1 MRKDIT
7 RRIYIM
13 RKDMILLVS
22 GAVLVSSC
30 MTAAGAGAYAGS
42 SLGSVV
48 GSAIGGIAGG
58 PRGSD
63 VGTLIGMAGGAI
75 VGGAIGNSAD
85 KQAKAEQ
92 SERLGQRNE
101 RIQRQKRAAARN
113 QQYDDDTYAHSY
125 DDTYAH
131 SYNSTYDSQEI
142 DPSQMVDTTN
152 SGNDCIDFNA
162 DTTGYGSSS
171 VSASTLER
179 ADAERLEIK
188 NVSFTDA
195 NGDGILEA
203 DEEGKMVFE
212 IYNHSDLPVFG
223 IIPTVKEAEDNRHI
237 QISPSILVEQIGPG
251 SGIRYT
257 ASVKADR
264 RIKDGEAR
272 LLVSAERDGK
282 PVSYVTVVKVSTMK
296 RSKK

>member
-1 MRKDIT
+1 
-7 RRIYIM
+7 M

-131 SYNSTYDSQEI
+131 SYDDTYAHSYNGEDDSLEI

-212 IYNHSDLPVFG
+212 VYNHSNLPFFG
-223 IIPTVKEAEDNRHI
+223 IIPSVKEAEDNRHI

-264 RIKDGEAR
+264 RIKDGEAK
-272 LLVSAERDGK
+272 LLVSAEHDGK
-282 PVSYVTVVKVSTMK
+282 PVSYVTVVKVNT
-296 RSKK
+296 KK

>member
-1 MRKDIT
+1 
-7 RRIYIM
+7 M

-42 SLGSVV
+42 SLGSVI

-75 VGGAIGNSAD
+75 VGATMANAAE
-85 KQAKAEQ
+85 KQAQ
-92 SERLGQRNE
+92 
-101 RIQRQKRAAARN
+101 
-113 QQYDDDTYAHSY
+113 TAHSYSNNSY
-125 DDTYAH
+125 DDTYGGSYSG
-131 SYNSTYDSQEI
+131 SYNSNSGSYNGTYDSQNI
-142 DPSQMVDTTN
+142 DPSQMVDNTN

-171 VSASTLER
+171 VSASTLAR

-188 NVSFTDA
+188 NVCFTDA

-212 IYNHSDLPVFG
+212 IYNHSDLPFFG

-237 QISPSILVEQIGPG
+237 QISPSITVEQIAPG

-264 RIKDGEAR
+264 RIKNGEAR
-272 LLVSAERDGK
+272 LLVSAEHDGK
-282 PVSYVTVVKVSTMK
+282 PVSYVTVVKVNT
-296 RSKK
+296 KK

>member
-1 MRKDIT
+1 
-7 RRIYIM
+7 M

-75 VGGAIGNSAD
+75 VGATMANAAE
-85 KQAKAEQ
+85 KQAQ
-92 SERLGQRNE
+92 
-101 RIQRQKRAAARN
+101 
-113 QQYDDDTYAHSY
+113 TAHSYSNNSY
-125 DDTYAH
+125 DDTYGGSYSG
-131 SYNSTYDSQEI
+131 SYNGTYDSQEI
-142 DPSQMVDTTN
+142 DPSMMVDNTN
-152 SGNDCIDFNA
+152 SGNDCINFNA

-171 VSASTLER
+171 VSTDTPEN

-195 NGDGILEA
+195 NGDGILETE
-203 DEEGKMVFE
+203 EEGKIVFE
-212 IYNHSDLPVFG
+212 IYNHTNMPVFG
-223 IIPTVKEAEDNRHI
+223 IIPTVKVAEDNRHI
-237 QISPSILVEQIGPG
+237 LISPSVPVDQIEPG

-264 RIKDGEAR
+264 RIKDSEVS
-272 LLVSAERDGK
+272 LLVSAEHDGK
-282 PVSYVTVVKVSTMK
+282 PVSYVTVVKVNTMK

>member
-1 MRKDIT
+1 
-7 RRIYIM
+7 M

-75 VGGAIGNSAD
+75 VGGAIGNSSD

-131 SYNSTYDSQEI
+131 SYDDTYTHSYNGTDDSQEI

-179 ADAERLEIK
+179 AEAERLEIK

-203 DEEGKMVFE
+203 DEEGKMMFE
-212 IYNHSDLPVFG
+212 IYNHSNLPVFG

-237 QISPSILVEQIGPG
+237 QISPSILVEQIAPG

-282 PVSYVTVVKVSTMK
+282 PVSYVTVVKVNTMK

>member
-1 MRKDIT
+1 
-7 RRIYIM
+7 M

-22 GAVLVSSC
+22 GAILVSSC
-30 MTAAGAGAYAGS
+30 VTAAGVGAYAGS

-75 VGGAIGNSAD
+75 VGATMGNAAD
-85 KQAKAEQ
+85 KQAQ
-92 SERLGQRNE
+92 SYSNNSYGSSN
-101 RIQRQKRAAARN
+101 N
-113 QQYDDDTYAHSY
+113 NSYGGSY
-125 DDTYAH
+125 D
-131 SYNSTYDSQEI
+131 NQEI
-142 DPSQMVDTTN
+142 DPSQMVDNTN

-171 VSASTLER
+171 VSAGTSEN

-195 NGDGILEA
+195 NGDGILETE
-203 DEEGKMVFE
+203 EEGKIVFE
-212 IYNHSDLPVFG
+212 IYNHTNMTVFG
-223 IIPTVKEAEDNRHI
+223 IIPTVKIAEDNRHI
-237 QISPSILVEQIGPG
+237 LISPSVPVDQIEPG
-251 SGIRYT
+251 NGIRYT

-264 RIKDGEAR
+264 RIKDGEVS
-272 LLVSAERDGK
+272 LLVSAEHDGK
-282 PVSYVTVVKVSTMK
+282 PISYVTVVKVST
-296 RSKK
+296 KK

>member
-1 MRKDIT
+1 
-7 RRIYIM
+7 M

-22 GAVLVSSC
+22 GAILVSSC

-131 SYNSTYDSQEI
+131 SYDDTYAHSYNGEDDSQEI

-203 DEEGKMVFE
+203 DEEGKMMFE
-212 IYNHSDLPVFG
+212 IYNHSNLPVFG

-237 QISPSILVEQIGPG
+237 QISPSITVEQIGPG

-257 ASVKADR
+257 ATVKADR

-272 LLVSAERDGK
+272 LLVSAEHDGK
-282 PVSYVTVVKVSTMK
+282 PVSYVTVVKVNT
-296 RSKK
+296 KK

>member
-1 MRKDIT
+1 
-7 RRIYIM
+7 M

-101 RIQRQKRAAARN
+101 RIQRQKRAATRN

-125 DDTYAH
+125 ND
-131 SYNSTYDSQEI
+131 SYNGADDSQDI
-142 DPSQMVDTTN
+142 DPSHMVDNTN

-171 VSASTLER
+171 VSASTQER

-237 QISPSILVEQIGPG
+237 HISPSILVEQIGPG

-264 RIKDGEAR
+264 RIKNGEAR
-272 LLVSAERDGK
+272 LLVSAEHDGK
-282 PVSYVTVVKVSTMK
+282 PVSYVTVVKVNT
-296 RSKK
+296 KK

>member
-1 MRKDIT
+1 
-7 RRIYIM
+7 M

-125 DDTYAH
+125 DDTYTH
-131 SYNSTYDSQEI
+131 SYNDSYNGTYDNQEI
-142 DPSQMVDTTN
+142 DPSQMVDNTN

-237 QISPSILVEQIGPG
+237 HISPSILVEQIGPG

-272 LLVSAERDGK
+272 LLVSAEHDGK
-282 PVSYVTVVKVSTMK
+282 PVSYVTVVKVNT
-296 RSKK
+296 KK

>member
-1 MRKDIT
+1 
-7 RRIYIM
+7 M

-113 QQYDDDTYAHSY
+113 QQYDDDIYAHSY

-131 SYNSTYDSQEI
+131 SYNGADDSQEI

-171 VSASTLER
+171 ISASTLER

-237 QISPSILVEQIGPG
+237 QISPSILVEQIAPG

-264 RIKDGEAR
+264 RIKDGEAI
-272 LLVSAERDGK
+272 LLVSAEHDGK
-282 PVSYVTVVKVSTMK
+282 PVSYVTVVKVNTMK

>member
-1 MRKDIT
+1 
-7 RRIYIM
+7 M

-125 DDTYAH
+125 NGAD
-131 SYNSTYDSQEI
+131 DSQEI

-223 IIPTVKEAEDNRHI
+223 IMPTVKEAEDNRHI
-237 QISPSILVEQIGPG
+237 QISPSITVEQIAPG

-257 ASVKADR
+257 ATVKADR
-264 RIKDGEAR
+264 RLKDGEAR
-272 LLVSAERDGK
+272 LLVSAEHDGK
-282 PVSYVTVVKVSTMK
+282 PVSYVTVVKVNTMK

>member
-1 MRKDIT
+1 
-7 RRIYIM
+7 M

-113 QQYDDDTYAHSY
+113 QQYDDDKYAHSY

-131 SYNSTYDSQEI
+131 SYNGADDSQEI

-171 VSASTLER
+171 VSANTLER
-179 ADAERLEIK
+179 AEAERLEIK
-188 NVSFTDA
+188 NVCFTDA

-237 QISPSILVEQIGPG
+237 QISPSITVEQIAPG

-272 LLVSAERDGK
+272 LLVSAEHDGK
-282 PVSYVTVVKVSTMK
+282 PVSYVTVVKVNT
-296 RSKK
+296 KK

>member
-1 MRKDIT
+1 MRKDI
-7 RRIYIM
+7 
-13 RKDMILLVS
+13 ILLVS

-101 RIQRQKRAAARN
+101 RIQRQKRVAARN

-131 SYNSTYDSQEI
+131 SYDDTYAHSYNGADDSQEI

-223 IIPTVKEAEDNRHI
+223 IMPTVKEAEDNRHI
-237 QISPSILVEQIGPG
+237 QISPSITVEQIAPG

-272 LLVSAERDGK
+272 LLVSAEHDGK
-282 PVSYVTVVKVSTMK
+282 PVSYVTVVKVNTMK

>member
-1 MRKDIT
+1 
-7 RRIYIM
+7 M

-113 QQYDDDTYAHSY
+113 QQYDDDTYAHSN
-125 DDTYAH
+125 DDTYAQ
-131 SYNSTYDSQEI
+131 SYNGADDSQEI

-212 IYNHSDLPVFG
+212 IYNHSNLPVFG
-223 IIPTVKEAEDNRHI
+223 IMPTVKEAEDNRHI

-272 LLVSAERDGK
+272 LLVSAEHDGK
-282 PVSYVTVVKVSTMK
+282 PVSYVTVVKVNTMK

>member
-1 MRKDIT
+1 
-7 RRIYIM
+7 M

-75 VGGAIGNSAD
+75 VGATMANAAE
-85 KQAKAEQ
+85 KQAQ
-92 SERLGQRNE
+92 
-101 RIQRQKRAAARN
+101 
-113 QQYDDDTYAHSY
+113 TAHSYSNNSY
-125 DDTYAH
+125 DDTYGGSYSG
-131 SYNSTYDSQEI
+131 SYNGTYDSQNI
-142 DPSQMVDTTN
+142 DPSQMVDNTN

-188 NVSFTDA
+188 DVSFTDA

-237 QISPSILVEQIGPG
+237 QISPSITVEQIAPG

-264 RIKDGEAR
+264 RIKNGEAR
-272 LLVSAERDGK
+272 LLVSAEHDGK
-282 PVSYVTVVKVSTMK
+282 PVSYVTVVKVNT
-296 RSKK
+296 KK

>member
-1 MRKDIT
+1 
-7 RRIYIM
+7 M

-75 VGGAIGNSAD
+75 VGATMANAAE
-85 KQAKAEQ
+85 KQAQ
-92 SERLGQRNE
+92 
-101 RIQRQKRAAARN
+101 
-113 QQYDDDTYAHSY
+113 TAHSYSNNSY
-125 DDTYAH
+125 DDTYGGSYSG
-131 SYNSTYDSQEI
+131 SYNGADDSQDI
-142 DPSQMVDTTN
+142 DPSQMVDNTN
-152 SGNDCIDFNA
+152 SGDDCIDFNA

-203 DEEGKMVFE
+203 DEEGKMMFE

-237 QISPSILVEQIGPG
+237 QISPSITVEQIAPG

-257 ASVKADR
+257 AAVRADR
-264 RIKDGEAR
+264 RIKNGEAR
-272 LLVSAERDGK
+272 LLVSAEHDGK
-282 PVSYVTVVKVSTMK
+282 PVSYVTVVKVNT
-296 RSKK
+296 KK

>member
-1 MRKDIT
+1 
-7 RRIYIM
+7 M

-125 DDTYAH
+125 DDTYAYSYDDTYTH
-131 SYNSTYDSQEI
+131 SYDNTYDSQEI

-162 DTTGYGSSS
+162 DITGYGSSS

-272 LLVSAERDGK
+272 LLVSAEHDGK
-282 PVSYVTVVKVSTMK
+282 PVSYVTVVKVNTMK

>member
-1 MRKDIT
+1 
-7 RRIYIM
+7 M

-125 DDTYAH
+125 DDTYTH
-131 SYNSTYDSQEI
+131 SYNGTYDSQNI
-142 DPSQMVDTTN
+142 DPSQMVDNTN

-237 QISPSILVEQIGPG
+237 HISPSILVEQIGPG

-257 ASVKADR
+257 AAVRADR
-264 RIKDGEAR
+264 RIKNGEAR
-272 LLVSAERDGK
+272 LLVSAEHDGK
-282 PVSYVTVVKVSTMK
+282 PVSYVTVVKVNTMK

>member
-1 MRKDIT
+1 MRKDI
-7 RRIYIM
+7 
-13 RKDMILLVS
+13 ILLVS

-113 QQYDDDTYAHSY
+113 QQYDDDTYAHS
-125 DDTYAH
+125 
-131 SYNSTYDSQEI
+131 
-142 DPSQMVDTTN
+142 
-152 SGNDCIDFNA
+152 
-162 DTTGYGSSS
+162 
-171 VSASTLER
+171 
-179 ADAERLEIK
+179 
-188 NVSFTDA
+188 
-195 NGDGILEA
+195 
-203 DEEGKMVFE
+203 
-212 IYNHSDLPVFG
+212 
-223 IIPTVKEAEDNRHI
+223 
-237 QISPSILVEQIGPG
+237 
-251 SGIRYT
+251 
-257 ASVKADR
+257 
-264 RIKDGEAR
+264 
-272 LLVSAERDGK
+272 
-282 PVSYVTVVKVSTMK
+282 
-296 RSKK
+296 

>member
-1 MRKDIT
+1 
-7 RRIYIM
+7 
-13 RKDMILLVS
+13 MILLVS

-131 SYNSTYDSQEI
+131 SYDDTYAHSYDGADDSQEI

-203 DEEGKMVFE
+203 DEEGKMMFE
-212 IYNHSDLPVFG
+212 IYNHSNLPVFG

-237 QISPSILVEQIGPG
+237 QISPSILVEQIAPG

-272 LLVSAERDGK
+272 LLVSAEHDGK
-282 PVSYVTVVKVSTMK
+282 PVSYVTVVKVNTMK

>member
-1 MRKDIT
+1 
-7 RRIYIM
+7 M

-85 KQAKAEQ
+85 KQAKEEQ

-125 DDTYAH
+125 NDTY
-131 SYNSTYDSQEI
+131 NDTYDNQEI
-142 DPSQMVDTTN
+142 DPSLMVDNTN

-272 LLVSAERDGK
+272 LLVSAEHDGK
-282 PVSYVTVVKVSTMK
+282 PVSYVTVVKVNTMK

>member
-1 MRKDIT
+1 
-7 RRIYIM
+7 M

-63 VGTLIGMAGGAI
+63 VGTRIGMAGGAI

-125 DDTYAH
+125 ND
-131 SYNSTYDSQEI
+131 SYNDSYDSQNI
-142 DPSQMVDTTN
+142 DPSQMVDNTN

-237 QISPSILVEQIGPG
+237 QISPSILVEQIAPG

-272 LLVSAERDGK
+272 LLVSAEHDGK
-282 PVSYVTVVKVSTMK
+282 PVSYVTVVKVNTMK

>member
-1 MRKDIT
+1 MRKDI
-7 RRIYIM
+7 
-13 RKDMILLVS
+13 ILLVS

-75 VGGAIGNSAD
+75 VGATMGNAAD
-85 KQAKAEQ
+85 KQAQAEQ
-92 SERLGQRNE
+92 SEMLGQRNE
-101 RIQRQKRAAARN
+101 RIQSEKRAAARI

-125 DDTYAH
+125 SNN
-131 SYNSTYDSQEI
+131 SYGSSNNNSYGGSYDNQDI
-142 DPSQMVDTTN
+142 DPSMMVDNTN
-152 SGNDCIDFNA
+152 SGNDCINFNA

-171 VSASTLER
+171 VSTDTPEN

-195 NGDGILEA
+195 NGDGILETE
-203 DEEGKMVFE
+203 EEGKIVFE
-212 IYNHSDLPVFG
+212 IYNHTNMPVFG
-223 IIPTVKEAEDNRHI
+223 IIPTVKVAEDNRHI
-237 QISPSILVEQIGPG
+237 LISPSVPVDQIEPG

-264 RIKDGEAR
+264 RIKDSEVS
-272 LLVSAERDGK
+272 LLVSAEHDGK
-282 PVSYVTVVKVSTMK
+282 PVSYVTVVKVNT
-296 RSKK
+296 KK

>member
-1 MRKDIT
+1 MP
-7 RRIYIM
+7 
-13 RKDMILLVS
+13 
-22 GAVLVSSC
+22 AV
-30 MTAAGAGAYAGS
+30 

-131 SYNSTYDSQEI
+131 SYNGADDSQEI

-237 QISPSILVEQIGPG
+237 QISPSILVEQIAPG

-272 LLVSAERDGK
+272 LLVSAEHDGK
-282 PVSYVTVVKVSTMK
+282 PVSYVTVVKVNTMK

>member
-1 MRKDIT
+1 
-7 RRIYIM
+7 M

-75 VGGAIGNSAD
+75 VGATMANAAE
-85 KQAKAEQ
+85 KQAQ
-92 SERLGQRNE
+92 
-101 RIQRQKRAAARN
+101 
-113 QQYDDDTYAHSY
+113 TAHSYSNNSY
-125 DDTYAH
+125 DDTYGGSYSG
-131 SYNSTYDSQEI
+131 SYNGNSGSYNGTYDSQNI
-142 DPSQMVDTTN
+142 DPSQMVDNTN
-152 SGNDCIDFNA
+152 SGDDCIDFNA

-203 DEEGKMVFE
+203 DEEGKMMFE

-237 QISPSILVEQIGPG
+237 QISPSITVEQIAPG

-257 ASVKADR
+257 AAVKADR
-264 RIKDGEAR
+264 RIKNGEAR
-272 LLVSAERDGK
+272 LLVSAEHDGK
-282 PVSYVTVVKVSTMK
+282 PVSYVTVVKVNT
-296 RSKK
+296 KK

>member
-1 MRKDIT
+1 MYDGSGC
-7 RRIYIM
+7 RRLC
-13 RKDMILLVS
+13 RQFV
-22 GAVLVSSC
+22 
-30 MTAAGAGAYAGS
+30 
-42 SLGSVV
+42 
-48 GSAIGGIAGG
+48 
-58 PRGSD
+58 RF
-63 VGTLIGMAGGAI
+63 

-101 RIQRQKRAAARN
+101 RIPRQKRAAARN

-125 DDTYAH
+125 DDTYTH
-131 SYNSTYDSQEI
+131 SYNGADDSQEI

-179 ADAERLEIK
+179 ADAERLDIK

-212 IYNHSDLPVFG
+212 IYNHSDLPVFS

-272 LLVSAERDGK
+272 LLVSAEHDGK
-282 PVSYVTVVKVSTMK
+282 PVSYVTVVKVNTMK

>member
-1 MRKDIT
+1 
-7 RRIYIM
+7 M

-131 SYNSTYDSQEI
+131 SYDDTYAHSYNGADDSQEI

-179 ADAERLEIK
+179 AEAERLEIK

-203 DEEGKMVFE
+203 DEEGKMMFE
-212 IYNHSDLPVFG
+212 IYNHSNLPVFG

-237 QISPSILVEQIGPG
+237 QISPSITVEQIAPG

-272 LLVSAERDGK
+272 LLVSAEHDGK
-282 PVSYVTVVKVSTMK
+282 PVSYVTVVKVNTMK

>member
-1 MRKDIT
+1 
-7 RRIYIM
+7 M

-63 VGTLIGMAGGAI
+63 FGTLIGMAGGAI
-75 VGGAIGNSAD
+75 VGATMANAAE
-85 KQAKAEQ
+85 KQAQ
-92 SERLGQRNE
+92 
-101 RIQRQKRAAARN
+101 
-113 QQYDDDTYAHSY
+113 TAHSYSNNSY
-125 DDTYAH
+125 DDTYGGSYSG
-131 SYNSTYDSQEI
+131 SYNGNSGSYNGTYDSQNI
-142 DPSQMVDTTN
+142 DPSQMVDNTN
-152 SGNDCIDFNA
+152 SGDDCIDFNA

-171 VSASTLER
+171 VSASTLAR

-188 NVSFTDA
+188 NVCFTDA

-212 IYNHSDLPVFG
+212 IYNHSDLPFFG

-237 QISPSILVEQIGPG
+237 QISPSITVEQIAPG

-264 RIKDGEAR
+264 RIKNGEAR
-272 LLVSAERDGK
+272 LLVSAEHDGK
-282 PVSYVTVVKVSTMK
+282 PVSYVTVVKVNT
-296 RSKK
+296 KK

>member
-1 MRKDIT
+1 
-7 RRIYIM
+7 M

-42 SLGSVV
+42 SLGSVI

-75 VGGAIGNSAD
+75 VGATMANAAE
-85 KQAKAEQ
+85 KQAQ
-92 SERLGQRNE
+92 
-101 RIQRQKRAAARN
+101 
-113 QQYDDDTYAHSY
+113 TAHSYSNNSY
-125 DDTYAH
+125 DDTYGGSYSG
-131 SYNSTYDSQEI
+131 SYNGADDSQDI
-142 DPSQMVDTTN
+142 DPSQMVDNTN

-203 DEEGKMVFE
+203 DEEGKMMFE
-212 IYNHSDLPVFG
+212 IYNHSNLPVFG

-237 QISPSILVEQIGPG
+237 QISPSITVEQIAPG

-257 ASVKADR
+257 AAVRADR
-264 RIKDGEAR
+264 RIKNGEAR
-272 LLVSAERDGK
+272 LLVSAEHDGK
-282 PVSYVTVVKVSTMK
+282 PVSYVTVVKVNT
-296 RSKK
+296 KK

>member
-1 MRKDIT
+1 
-7 RRIYIM
+7 M

-125 DDTYAH
+125 DDTYTH
-131 SYNSTYDSQEI
+131 SYNDSYNGTYDNQEI
-142 DPSQMVDTTN
+142 DPSQMVDNTN

-162 DTTGYGSSS
+162 DTTRYGSSS

-237 QISPSILVEQIGPG
+237 HISPSILVEQIGPG

-272 LLVSAERDGK
+272 LLVSAEHDGK
-282 PVSYVTVVKVSTMK
+282 PVSYVTVVKVNT
-296 RSKK
+296 KK

>member
-1 MRKDIT
+1 
-7 RRIYIM
+7 M

-75 VGGAIGNSAD
+75 VGATMANAAE
-85 KQAKAEQ
+85 KQAQ
-92 SERLGQRNE
+92 
-101 RIQRQKRAAARN
+101 
-113 QQYDDDTYAHSY
+113 TAHSYSNNSY
-125 DDTYAH
+125 DDTYGGSYSG
-131 SYNSTYDSQEI
+131 SYNDSYDSQNI
-142 DPSQMVDTTN
+142 DPSQMVDNTN

-212 IYNHSDLPVFG
+212 IYNHSNLPVFG
-223 IIPTVKEAEDNRHI
+223 IIPSVKEAKDNRHI
-237 QISPSILVEQIGPG
+237 QISPSILVEQIAPG

-282 PVSYVTVVKVSTMK
+282 PVSYVTVVKVNTMK

>member
-1 MRKDIT
+1 
-7 RRIYIM
+7 M

-42 SLGSVV
+42 SLGSVI

-75 VGGAIGNSAD
+75 VGATMANAAE
-85 KQAKAEQ
+85 KQAQ
-92 SERLGQRNE
+92 
-101 RIQRQKRAAARN
+101 
-113 QQYDDDTYAHSY
+113 TAHSYSNNSY
-125 DDTYAH
+125 DDTYGGSYSG
-131 SYNSTYDSQEI
+131 SYNGNNGSYNGADDSQEI

-179 ADAERLEIK
+179 ADAERLDIK

-272 LLVSAERDGK
+272 LLVSAEHDGK
-282 PVSYVTVVKVSTMK
+282 PVSYVTVVKVNTMK

>member
-1 MRKDIT
+1 
-7 RRIYIM
+7 M

-131 SYNSTYDSQEI
+131 SYNGADDSQEI

-179 ADAERLEIK
+179 ADAERLDIK

-272 LLVSAERDGK
+272 LLVSAEHDGK
-282 PVSYVTVVKVSTMK
+282 PVSYVTVVKVNTMK
-296 RSKK
+296 RSKKYLLTTYAPFLS